1 MAKKKIS
8 KGVKRRVTLIIGPIS
23 IGIFCLT
30 LITVLSYAYR
40 INKLS
45 NTKKEL
51 EERLAYLQESAEN
64 MSDEIVKLKDPEY
77 IAKYARENYY
87 YTKNEPP
94 CHYKFL
100 IFRNN
105 YTSFYFAVFFI
116 SLFLMRN
123 SVSILLKYFF
133 YRRKT

>member
-8 KGVKRRVTLIIGPIS
+8 KGVKRRVALIIGPIS

-30 LITVLSYAYR
+30 LITVLSYSYR
-40 INKLS
+40 INKLF

-87 YTKNEPP
+87 YTKNGEYVLKVVEEKEEKITKKDTPI
-94 CHYKFL
+94 YVYYIIGIITFVIGIVL
-100 IFRNN
+100 
-105 YTSFYFAVFFI
+105 FI
-116 SLFLMRN
+116 
-123 SVSILLKYFF
+123 IK
-133 YRRKT
+133 KTRE

>member
-23 IGIFCLT
+23 IGIFWLT

-87 YTKNEPP
+87 YTKNGEYVLKVVEEKEEKITKKDTPI
-94 CHYKFL
+94 YVYYIIGIITFVIGIVL
-100 IFRNN
+100 
-105 YTSFYFAVFFI
+105 FI
-116 SLFLMRN
+116 
-123 SVSILLKYFF
+123 IK
-133 YRRKT
+133 KTRE

>member
-87 YTKNEPP
+87 YTKNGE
-94 CHYKFL
+94 Y
-100 IFRNN
+100 
-105 YTSFYFAVFFI
+105 V
-116 SLFLMRN
+116 
-123 SVSILLKYFF
+123 LKVVEEKEEKITKNDTNIYV
-133 YRRKT
+133 

>member
-45 NTKKEL
+45 NTKNEL

-87 YTKNEPP
+87 YTKNGEYVLKVVEEKEEKITKKDTPI
-94 CHYKFL
+94 YVYY
-100 IFRNN
+100 IIGII
-105 YTSFYFAVFFI
+105 TFI
-116 SLFLMRN
+116 IGIVLF
-123 SVSILLKYFF
+123 IIK
-133 YRRKT
+133 KTRE

>member
-30 LITVLSYAYR
+30 LITVLSYSYR
-40 INKLS
+40 INKLF

-87 YTKNEPP
+87 YTKNGEYVLKVVEEKEEKITKKDTPI
-94 CHYKFL
+94 YVYYIIGIITFVIGIVL
-100 IFRNN
+100 
-105 YTSFYFAVFFI
+105 FI
-116 SLFLMRN
+116 
-123 SVSILLKYFF
+123 IK
-133 YRRKT
+133 KTRE

>member
-8 KGVKRRVTLIIGPIS
+8 KGVKRRVALIIGPIS

-30 LITVLSYAYR
+30 LITALSYAYR

-51 EERLAYLQESAEN
+51 EERLAYLQETAEN

-87 YTKNEPP
+87 YTKNGEYVLKVVEEKEEKITKKDNPI
-94 CHYKFL
+94 YVYYVIGIITFITGL
-100 IFRNN
+100 GIF
-105 YTSFYFAVFFI
+105 I
-116 SLFLMRN
+116 
-123 SVSILLKYFF
+123 IK
-133 YRRKT
+133 KTRE

>member
-8 KGVKRRVTLIIGPIS
+8 KGVKRRVSLIIGPIL
-23 IGIFCLT
+23 IVIFCLT

-77 IAKYARENYY
+77 IAMYARENYY
-87 YTKNEPP
+87 YTKNGEYVLKVVEEKEEKITKKDTPI
-94 CHYKFL
+94 YVYYIIGIITFVIGIVL
-100 IFRNN
+100 
-105 YTSFYFAVFFI
+105 FI
-116 SLFLMRN
+116 
-123 SVSILLKYFF
+123 IK
-133 YRRKT
+133 KTRE

>member
-8 KGVKRRVTLIIGPIS
+8 KGVKRRVALIIGPIS

-30 LITVLSYAYR
+30 LITTLSYAYR

-51 EERLAYLQESAEN
+51 EERLAYLQETAEN

-87 YTKNEPP
+87 YTKNGEYVLKVVEEKEEKITKKDNPI
-94 CHYKFL
+94 YVYYVIGIITFITGL
-100 IFRNN
+100 GIF
-105 YTSFYFAVFFI
+105 I
-116 SLFLMRN
+116 
-123 SVSILLKYFF
+123 IK
-133 YRRKT
+133 KTRE

>member
-1 MAKKKIS
+1 M
-8 KGVKRRVTLIIGPIS
+8 
-23 IGIFCLT
+23 T

-87 YTKNEPP
+87 YTKNGEYVLKVVEEKEEKITKKDTPI
-94 CHYKFL
+94 YVYYIIGIITFVIGIVL
-100 IFRNN
+100 
-105 YTSFYFAVFFI
+105 FI
-116 SLFLMRN
+116 
-123 SVSILLKYFF
+123 IK
-133 YRRKT
+133 KTRE